1 MFTTIILGAGKSTR
15 MKANKSKL
23 LFDIA
28 GKPIIEHIV
37 DSVQK
42 CKSKNIIC
50 VVNKESHELVQLL
63 KSKKVD
69 VAYQK
74 NINGT
79 AGAAESALSLLK
91 TKNSPVLILC
101 GDAPFIS
108 SKSIRAITKKLN
120 GYDACVG
127 TVELDIP
134 RGYGRIIRFKNKIVE
149 IVEEKDTTVDQR
161 NISCLLYTSP
171 SPRDS

>member
-50 VVNKESHELVQLL
+50 VVNKESHELVKLL
-63 KSKKVD
+63 KFKKVD

-79 AGAAESALSLLK
+79 AGA
-91 TKNSPVLILC
+91 
-101 GDAPFIS
+101 
-108 SKSIRAITKKLN
+108 
-120 GYDACVG
+120 
-127 TVELDIP
+127 
-134 RGYGRIIRFKNKIVE
+134 
-149 IVEEKDTTVDQR
+149 
-161 NISCLLYTSP
+161 CLLYTSP
-171 SPRDS
+171 SPRDRQKSRMPSSA

>member
-50 VVNKESHELVQLL
+50 VVNKESHELVKLL

-108 SKSIRAITKKLN
+108 SRSIRAITKEAAKRNLKVHLHLEEQQKEIDDCLEAHGMRPLDLLLN
-120 GYDACVG
+120 
-127 TVELDIP
+127 TVP
-134 RGYGRIIRFKNKIVE
+134 Q
-149 IVEEKDTTVDQR
+149 DQLQSER
-161 NISCLLYTSP
+161 
-171 SPRDS
+171 